1 MYQGKYSER
10 ANTAP
15 VRKGTA
21 KRRRLRWSKQFA
33 VLACVAVLLTGFVGS
48 SLAWLMDSTT
58 EVKNEFVP
66 GDVTPEVTEAFDHAV
81 KNNVQIKN
89 TGNVDAY
96 IRAKLVFTWQDS
108 SENVYGQTPLE
119 NIDYEIQWV
128 LDGWKKGFDGYYY
141 YTTPVVPGG
150 STKVL
155 ATGITQKVPAPAEG
169 YTLHVEVLAE
179 SIQAE
184 PSGENG
190 AAHKAWGVDPAALG

>member
-1 MYQGKYSER
+1 MYQGRYSER

-58 EVKNEFVP
+58 EVKNEFIP
-66 GDVTPEVTEAFDHAV
+66 GDVTPEVTEGFDGEV
-81 KNNVQIKN
+81 KSDVKIQNN
-89 TGNVDAY
+89 GNVPAY
-96 IRAKLVFTWQDS
+96 IRAKLVFTWQNEAGEVLGVAPTASD
-108 SENVYGQTPLE
+108 YTITLE
-119 NIDYEIQWV
+119 NE
-128 LDGWKKGFDGYYY
+128 GWKKGSDGYYY
-141 YTTPVVPGG
+141 YTTPVAPGE

-155 ATGITQKVPAPAEG
+155 ATGITQVSPNPAEG

-190 AAHKAWGVDPAALG
+190 AAHKAWGVDPATLG

>member
-58 EVKNEFVP
+58 EVKNEFIP
-66 GDVTPEVTEAFDHAV
+66 GDVTPEVTEGFDGEV
-81 KNNVQIKN
+81 KSDVKIQNN
-89 TGNVDAY
+89 GNVPAY
-96 IRAKLVFTWQDS
+96 IRAKLVFTWQN
-108 SENVYGQTPLE
+108 EAGEVLGVAPTVG
-119 NIDYEIQWV
+119 DYTITWTKAGWE
-128 LDGWKKGFDGYYY
+128 DGSDGYYY
-141 YTTPVVPGG
+141 YTTPVAPGQFTG
-150 STKVL
+150 VL
-155 ATGITQKVPAPAEG
+155 ATDIKQNTPNPAEG

-184 PSGENG
+184 PSRAVSE
-190 AAHKAWGVDPAALG
+190 AWDWYPSGN

>member
-33 VLACVAVLLTGFVGS
+33 VLACVAVLLMGFVGS
-48 SLAWLMDSTT
+48 SLAWLMDSTPK
-58 EVKNEFVP
+58 VKNEFIP
-66 GDVTPEVTEAFDHAV
+66 GDVTPEVTEGFDGNV
-81 KNNVQIKN
+81 KSDVKIQN

-96 IRAKLVFTWQDS
+96 IRAKLVFTWQNKAGEVLGVAPTSD
-108 SENVYGQTPLE
+108 
-119 NIDYEIQWV
+119 DYTIYWTKEGWV
-128 LDGWKKGFDGYYY
+128 DGPGGYYY

-155 ATGITQKVPAPAEG
+155 ATGIMQVSPNPAED

-179 SIQAE
+179 SIQSE
-184 PSGENG
+184 PER
-190 AAHKAWGVDPAALG
+190 AVIDAWGWTPSDAG

>member
-48 SLAWLMDSTT
+48 SLAWLMDST
-58 EVKNEFVP
+58 EKVENKFIP
-66 GDVTPEVTEAFDHAV
+66 GDVTPEVTEGFDGNV
-81 KNNVQIKN
+81 KSDVKIQN

-96 IRAKLVFTWQDS
+96 IRAKLVFTWQNKAGEVLGVAPAS
-108 SENVYGQTPLE
+108 N
-119 NIDYEIQWV
+119 DYTITWKM
-128 LDGWKKGFDGYYY
+128 DGWMVGPDGYYY
-141 YTTPVVPGG
+141 YTSPVKPGNYTG
-150 STKVL
+150 VL
-155 ATGITQKVPAPAEG
+155 ATGIKQITPNPAEG
-169 YTLHVEVLAE
+169 YTLHVEVLSE

-184 PSGENG
+184 PV
-190 AAHKAWGVDPAALG
+190 KAVQEAWNWTPSNAD

>member
-48 SLAWLMDSTT
+48 SLAWLMAGTKPI
-58 EVKNEFVP
+58 KNVFEPGNVP
-66 GDVTPEVTEAFDHAV
+66 PTIVEQMNGTV
-81 KNNVQIKN
+81 KNNVTVKN

-96 IRAKLVFTWQDS
+96 IRAKLVFTWQNEEGEVLGVAPTS
-108 SENVYGQTPLE
+108 N
-119 NIDYEIQWV
+119 DYTISWTNE
-128 LDGWKKGFDGYYY
+128 GWKKGSDGYYY
-141 YTTPVVPGG
+141 YTTPVAPGG
-150 STKVL
+150 STGEL
-155 ATGITQKVPAPAEG
+155 ATGIKQTTPNPAEG

-184 PSGENG
+184 PVEAVKNSW
-190 AAHKAWGVDPAALG
+190 KWTPPGVNE

>member
-33 VLACVAVLLTGFVGS
+33 VLACVAVLLMGFVGS
-48 SLAWLMDSTT
+48 SLAWLMDSTPK
-58 EVKNEFVP
+58 VKNEFIP
-66 GDVTPEVTEAFDHAV
+66 GDVTPEVTEGFDGNV
-81 KNNVQIKN
+81 KSDVKIQN

-96 IRAKLVFTWQDS
+96 IRAKLVFTWQN
-108 SENVYGQTPLE
+108 EAGEVLGVAPTPD
-119 NIDYEIQWV
+119 DYTISWTKEGWV
-128 LDGWKKGFDGYYY
+128 DGPGGYYY

-155 ATGITQKVPAPAEG
+155 ATGIKQITPNPAEG

-184 PSGENG
+184 PVK
-190 AAHKAWGVDPAALG
+190 AVIDAWGWTPYDAG

>member
-48 SLAWLMDSTT
+48 SLAWLMDSTPK
-58 EVKNEFVP
+58 VKNEFIP
-66 GDVTPEVTEAFDHAV
+66 GDVTPEVTEGFDGNV
-81 KNNVQIKN
+81 KSDVKIQN

-96 IRAKLVFTWQDS
+96 IRAKLVFTWQN
-108 SENVYGQTPLE
+108 EAGEVLGVAPTPD
-119 NIDYEIQWV
+119 DYTISWTKEGWV
-128 LDGWKKGFDGYYY
+128 DGPGGYYY
-141 YTTPVVPGG
+141 YTSKVG
-150 STKVL
+150 SGESTGVL
-155 ATGITQKVPAPAEG
+155 ATGIKQITPNPAEG

-184 PSGENG
+184 PV
-190 AAHKAWGVDPAALG
+190 KAVKEAWNWTPSDAD

>member
-48 SLAWLMDSTT
+48 SLAWLMAGTKPI
-58 EVKNEFVP
+58 KNVFEPGNVP
-66 GDVTPEVTEAFDHAV
+66 PTIVEEMNGTV
-81 KNNVQIKN
+81 KNNVTVKN

-96 IRAKLVFTWQDS
+96 IRAKLVFTWQNEAGEVLGVAPTSD
-108 SENVYGQTPLE
+108 
-119 NIDYEIQWV
+119 DYTISWTKEGWV
-128 LDGWKKGFDGYYY
+128 DGPGGYYY

-155 ATGITQKVPAPAEG
+155 ATGIMQVSPNPAED

-184 PSGENG
+184 PV
-190 AAHKAWGVDPAALG
+190 KAVKEAWNWTPSNAD

>member
-48 SLAWLMDSTT
+48 SLAWLMDST
-58 EVKNEFVP
+58 EKVENKFIP
-66 GDVTPEVTEAFDHAV
+66 GDVTPEVTEGFNGNV
-81 KNNVQIKN
+81 KSDVKIQN

-96 IRAKLVFTWQDS
+96 IRAKLVFTWQNKAGEVLGVAPTS
-108 SENVYGQTPLE
+108 Y
-119 NIDYEIQWV
+119 DYTISWTKEGWV
-128 LDGWKKGFDGYYY
+128 KGSGGYYY
-141 YTTPVVPGG
+141 YTSKVG
-150 STKVL
+150 SGESTGVL
-155 ATGITQKVPAPAEG
+155 ATGIKQITPNPAEG

-184 PSGENG
+184 PV
-190 AAHKAWGVDPAALG
+190 KAVQEAWNWTPSDAG

>member
-48 SLAWLMDSTT
+48 SLAWLMDST
-58 EVKNEFVP
+58 EKVENKFIP
-66 GDVTPEVTEAFDHAV
+66 GDVTPEVTEGFNGNV
-81 KNNVQIKN
+81 KSDVKIQN

-96 IRAKLVFTWQDS
+96 IRAKLVFTWQNKAGEVLGVAPTSD
-108 SENVYGQTPLE
+108 
-119 NIDYEIQWV
+119 DYTISWTKEGWV
-128 LDGWKKGFDGYYY
+128 NGPGGYYY

-155 ATGITQKVPAPAEG
+155 ATGIMQVSPNPADG

-179 SIQAE
+179 SIQSE
-184 PSGENG
+184 PVK
-190 AAHKAWGVDPAALG
+190 AVIDAWGWTPSDAG

>member
-1 MYQGKYSER
+1 MYQGRYSER

-33 VLACVAVLLTGFVGS
+33 VLTCVAVLLMGFVGS
-48 SLAWLMDSTT
+48 SLAWLMDSTPK
-58 EVKNEFVP
+58 VKNEFIP
-66 GDVTPEVTEAFDHAV
+66 GDVTPEVTEGFDGNV
-81 KNNVQIKN
+81 KSDVKIQN

-96 IRAKLVFTWQDS
+96 IRAKLVFSWQNEAGEVLGVAPTSD
-108 SENVYGQTPLE
+108 
-119 NIDYEIQWV
+119 DYTISWTKEGWV
-128 LDGWKKGFDGYYY
+128 DGPGGYYY

-155 ATGITQKVPAPAEG
+155 ATGIMQVSPNPADG

-179 SIQAE
+179 SIQSE
-184 PSGENG
+184 PER
-190 AAHKAWGVDPAALG
+190 AVIDAWGWTPYDAG

>member
-48 SLAWLMDSTT
+48 SLAWLMDST
-58 EVKNEFVP
+58 EKVENKFIP
-66 GDVTPEVTEAFDHAV
+66 GDVTPEVTEGFDGNV
-81 KNNVQIKN
+81 KSDVKIQN

-96 IRAKLVFTWQDS
+96 IRAKLVFTWQNEAGEVLGVAPTSD
-108 SENVYGQTPLE
+108 
-119 NIDYEIQWV
+119 DYTISWTKEGWV
-128 LDGWKKGFDGYYY
+128 NGPGGYYY

-155 ATGITQKVPAPAEG
+155 ATGIMQVSPNPAED

-184 PSGENG
+184 PV
-190 AAHKAWGVDPAALG
+190 KAVQEAWNWTPSDAG

>member
-21 KRRRLRWSKQFA
+21 KRRRLRWGKQFA
-33 VLACVAVLLTGFVGS
+33 VLACVAVLLMGFVGS
-48 SLAWLMDSTT
+48 SLAWLMDSTPK
-58 EVKNEFVP
+58 VKNEFIP
-66 GDVTPEVTEAFDHAV
+66 GDVTPEVTEGFDGNV
-81 KNNVQIKN
+81 KSDVKIQN

-96 IRAKLVFTWQDS
+96 IRAKLVFTWQNKAGEVLGVAPTSD
-108 SENVYGQTPLE
+108 
-119 NIDYEIQWV
+119 DYTISWTKEGWV
-128 LDGWKKGFDGYYY
+128 NGPGGYYY

-155 ATGITQKVPAPAEG
+155 ATGIMQVSPNPADG

-179 SIQAE
+179 SIQSE
-184 PSGENG
+184 PER
-190 AAHKAWGVDPAALG
+190 AVIDAWGWTPSDAG

>member
-1 MYQGKYSER
+1 MYQGRYSER

-48 SLAWLMDSTT
+48 SLAWLMAGTKPI
-58 EVKNEFVP
+58 KNVFEPGNVP
-66 GDVTPEVTEAFDHAV
+66 PTIVEEMNGTV
-81 KNNVQIKN
+81 KNNVAVKN

-96 IRAKLVFTWQDS
+96 IRAKLVFTWQNKAGEVLGVAPTS
-108 SENVYGQTPLE
+108 N
-119 NIDYEIQWV
+119 DYTISWTKAGWE
-128 LDGWKKGFDGYYY
+128 DGSDGYYY

-150 STKVL
+150 STGVL
-155 ATGITQKVPAPAEG
+155 ATNIEQVNPNPAEG

-190 AAHKAWGVDPAALG
+190 AAYEAWGVDPAKLG